1 MSINDKLAA
10 TTEEAVLSAAEAE
23 AEVAEL
29 SSHDRPMVVGVINEA

>member
-10 TTEEAVLSAAEAE
+10 TNDETIIAAAD

-29 SSHDRPMVVGVINEA
+29 SDHDRPMVIGVINEA

>member
-10 TTEEAVLSAAEAE
+10 TDEEVIIAEAD

-29 SSHDRPMVVGVINEA
+29 SSHDRPMVIGVINEA